1 MERRYGERGPWV
13 VLIHGGPGAP
23 GSLAPLAREL
33 ARDHRV
39 VEHLQPSWS
48 EGGRSVA
55 DHLADLERCL
65 AGLGASATPALVG
78 HSWGAML
85 ALCCA
90 AEVARPSAA
99 RAAAGEEAR
108 EASLRLTARPL
119 GPVVLVGSGTFDLES
134 RAEQRRRREALPP
147 TPALAARIA
156 RLRARVAA
164 DPDDAGAFGELGSL
178 LSELELVD
186 PLPHAADF
194 EVIRF
199 DRRGNQS
206 AWSDMLRLQEE
217 GVYPARFARI
227 RSKVTL
233 IQGAQDT
240 HPGRLIRASLESAL
254 PELDYVELER
264 CGHYPWLE
272 RQAREPFLTALRAA
286 LSAG

>member
-1 MERRYGERGPWV
+1 MDRRYGERGPWV

-33 ARDHRV
+33 AADHRV
-39 VEHLQPSWS
+39 VEHLQPAWS
-48 EGGRSVA
+48 EGGRTVA

-65 AGLGASATPALVG
+65 AELGAEPALVG

-90 AEVARPSAA
+90 AET
-99 RAAAGEEAR
+99 E
-108 EASLRLTARPL
+108 RPL

-147 TPALAARIA
+147 TPEVAARVA
-156 RLRARVAA
+156 QLRARVGA
-164 DPDDAGAFGELGSL
+164 DPDDEAAFGELGSL
-178 LSELELVD
+178 LSELELID

-206 AWSDMLRLQEE
+206 AWSDMLRLQQE
-217 GVYPARFARI
+217 GVYPERFARV
-227 RSKVTL
+227 RSRVTL

-240 HPGRLIRASLESAL
+240 HPGELIRASLSPVL
-254 PELDYVELER
+254 PGVRYVELEQ

-272 RQAREPFLTALRAA
+272 RQAREPFLAALRSA
-286 LSAG
+286 LSGA